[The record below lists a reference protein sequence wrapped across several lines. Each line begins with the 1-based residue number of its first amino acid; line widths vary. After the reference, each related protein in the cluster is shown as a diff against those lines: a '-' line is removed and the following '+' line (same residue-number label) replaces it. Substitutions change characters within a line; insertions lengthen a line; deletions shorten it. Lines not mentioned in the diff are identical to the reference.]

1 MEGTRLLPDGR
12 GAVFPVDASSG
23 SRE

>member
-1 MEGTRLLPDGR
+1 MEGPRLLPDGR